1 MRKIKYQGTITKFL
15 TTRKARRHKKRFMAL
30 SANELMKMIGQFDKR
45 KADYELVSMSS
56 NRDYGDQVL
65 SILSFLRYMG
75 TPISWTIYS
84 DGTHTDQQ
92 IKDLQEIFPF
102 VRIDSI
108 DFSNREEVLSR
119 TKESCK
125 PYFEELLHY
134 AQYSAIG
141 KKTFYYLN
149 HVVENP
155 TLFLDSDIV
164 FYLLSS
170 DAFERI
176 SHEKPNSWYLAEY
189 QWGCLDS
196 TYIKNHPR
204 QVYQVNAGLFL
215 LHKDLENIHLGL
227 DYLRSLNFEYEYFT
241 EQTILH
247 IIFKNNNFQILDPR
261 IFILTN
267 ADQFDFSLFQD
278 RNSMAARH
286 YTGTVRHKMWQRDWK
301 WHLSL
306 DLLD

>member
-15 TTRKARRHKKRFMAL
+15 TTRKARRNKKRFMAL

-141 KKTFYYLN
+141 KKLFFYLN
-149 HVVENP
+149 HPISHP
-155 TLFLDSDIV
+155 TIFLDSDIL
-164 FYLLSS
+164 FYSHS
-170 DAFERI
+170 IDAFQKI
-176 SHEKPNSWYLAEY
+176 SNDKVHGWFLPEY
-189 QWGCLDS
+189 NWGCLDQRYS
-196 TYIKNHPR
+196 LFKKP
-204 QVYQVNAGLFL
+204 QLYQINSGFFL
-215 LHKDLENIHLGL
+215 LEEELENTQVGL
-227 DYLRSLNFEYEYFT
+227 EFLRSLKMEYEYFT
-241 EQTILH
+241 EQTIFH
-247 IIFKNNNFQILDPR
+247 IIFKKNKFQPLDPR
-261 IFILTN
+261 IFILTTI
-267 ADQFDFSLFQD
+267 DQFDFSYAVD
-278 RNSMAARH
+278 KDSMAARH